1 WSGVVTEKAD
11 GWFFAF
17 GASAGTLPCECPKP
31 RHMLSSRLEDPA
43 RLADRLYIAEPKLD
57 GQRAQGHVRD
67 GRIMN
72 VTIPIAS
79 VALRAYRVDMAKP
92 LELELAFYL
101 EKKPELL
108 RTHPGQ
114 FVLIKGREIVGIY
127 PSQND
132 AYVVGFSRFIR
143 EPFLVKHI
151 VENEPT

>member
-1 WSGVVTEKAD
+1 
-11 GWFFAF
+11 
-17 GASAGTLPCECPKP
+17 
-31 RHMLSSRLEDPA
+31 
-43 RLADRLYIAEPKLD
+43 
-57 GQRAQGHVRD
+57 
-67 GRIMN
+67 
-72 VTIPIAS
+72 
-79 VALRAYRVDMAKP
+79 MAKP

-151 VENEPT
+151 VENEPTEQVTTARFAPATCLLSLVTTGLRKVAVPIQNVSVALARRFKYKFRSQSNWRRRLRRQDSRYPPRMWDWG